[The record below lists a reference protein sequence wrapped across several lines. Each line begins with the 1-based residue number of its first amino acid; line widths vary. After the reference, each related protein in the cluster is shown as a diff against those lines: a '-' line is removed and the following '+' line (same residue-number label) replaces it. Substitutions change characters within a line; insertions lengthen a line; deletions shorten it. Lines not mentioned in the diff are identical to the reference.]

1 MANVSEP
8 IALTVAEDGV
18 VKTGALSPKRV
29 TFSHKYE
36 RAPALQ
42 FD

>member
-18 VKTGALSPKRV
+18 VKTGALSPKRRYIL
-29 TFSHKYE
+29 S
-36 RAPALQ
+36 Q
-42 FD
+42 I